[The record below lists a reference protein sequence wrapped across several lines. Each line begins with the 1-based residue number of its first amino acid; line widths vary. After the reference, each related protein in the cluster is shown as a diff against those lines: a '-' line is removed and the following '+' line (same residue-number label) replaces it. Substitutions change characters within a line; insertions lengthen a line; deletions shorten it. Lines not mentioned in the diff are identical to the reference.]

1 MKCSDNS
8 PRFSSV
14 SPMHQCLEFLITFL
28 FDTTLCSPFPSN
40 QLLAKKIAKQEF
52 CGKLLTRALMDRQ
65 NPIKRF
71 FFLFKHFVIASFMYT
86 SNGDLNILK
95 GFWFRHCYFQWQDLC
110 SVNFDSLQR
119 QVWIIER
126 SEWKS
131 EVCAN
136 MMCIVHTGIT
146 EKLGQNVCGVAF
158 EVFYLLWRI

>member
-1 MKCSDNS
+1 MSWVFDNIL
-8 PRFSSV
+8 V
-14 SPMHQCLEFLITFL
+14 WHNIMQ
-28 FDTTLCSPFPSN
+28 PFPVKSASSKENREARILWKTFDKGSN
-40 QLLAKKIAKQEF
+40 GSTKSHQKI
-52 CGKLLTRALMDRQ
+52 
-65 NPIKRF
+65 

-95 GFWFRHCYFQWQDLC
+95 GFWFRHYYFQWQDLC

-119 QVWIIER
+119 YIWIIER